1 MAQTLMEDIVFQSMI
16 VLTDFAQ
23 KVNKSTLNLEA
34 KTSIRSQRSLCIS
47 ESEKKSR
54 ELFFVFFCVLIL
66 PGNSPPF

>member
-16 VLTDFAQ
+16 VFTDFAQ

-54 ELFFVFFCVLIL
+54 ELFFVC
-66 PGNSPPF
+66 